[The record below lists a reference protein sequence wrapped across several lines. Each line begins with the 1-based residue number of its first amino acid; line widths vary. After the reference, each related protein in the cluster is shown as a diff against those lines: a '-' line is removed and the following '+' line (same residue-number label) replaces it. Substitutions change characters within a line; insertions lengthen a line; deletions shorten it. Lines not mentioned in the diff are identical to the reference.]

1 MGKKEDIELLQI
13 QVAELHARLDSMQM
27 DAENKGDS
35 TLEVPAWWDQRDDL
49 SWDLSMLDA
58 GRVRARGNLRVNG
71 NVAMFKLRGG
81 PQWAFSNTTL
91 EAARASVERRI
102 RENDAR
108 KASET

>member
-13 QVAELHARLDSMQM
+13 QVGVLHARLDAMQIN
-27 DAENKGDS
+27 AEAKQEP

-58 GRVRARGNLRVNG
+58 GRVRARGNLWING

-108 KASET
+108 EASAT